1 MSSEQNERSSAA
13 PLCANNCGFYG
24 NPANRNLCSKCY
36 VEFLKTQAASATP
49 TAPSSTT
56 ATQGSSSGQQTSSLP
71 FSSSADSSASVS
83 ASSCGVSASACLPP
97 ESLAAGD
104 SSRPASGASGVCTP
118 QEPAGCD
125 GAAPSASC
133 ASTSSVGVSGEGN
146 AQSAVSASQ
155 KKEDGVSS
163 AEPTATSPEEATAP
177 ADEKPKQVK
186 TNRCWLC
193 NKKVGLLGFQCRC
206 GYFYCGEHRYA
217 DKHDCQFDYKTF
229 EREQL
234 RKHNNRV
241 VADKLQKI

>member
-1 MSSEQNERSSAA
+1 MSSEQNEHSSAA

-49 TAPSSTT
+49 SPPS
-56 ATQGSSSGQQTSSLP
+56 AAAQSSSNQSSVSASSL
-71 FSSSADSSASVS
+71 FSADSSAASVSVSSSCDVAASASEES
-83 ASSCGVSASACLPP
+83 ASSPASASSVCAP
-97 ESLAAGD
+97 ETVAPVA
-104 SSRPASGASGVCTP
+104 SSDV
-118 QEPAGCD
+118 D
-125 GAAPSASC
+125 V
-133 ASTSSVGVSGEGN
+133 VGKGN
-146 AQSAVSASQ
+146 AQTAGLPVQ
-155 KKEDGVSS
+155 TKKEEADGASNGEMH
-163 AEPTATSPEEATAP
+163 AASPPGGASP

-206 GYFYCGEHRYA
+206 GYYYCGEHRYA

>member
-1 MSSEQNERSSAA
+1 MSSEQNEHSSAA

-49 TAPSSTT
+49 SPPSAAAQSSSNPSSLN
-56 ATQGSSSGQQTSSLP
+56 SSSL
-71 FSSSADSSASVS
+71 FSADSSAASVS
-83 ASSCGVSASACLPP
+83 ASSSCGVAASASEKTD
-97 ESLAAGD
+97 ES
-104 SSRPASGASGVCTP
+104 SPASASGVC
-118 QEPAGCD
+118 
-125 GAAPSASC
+125 APEAVAPVASSDVDV
-133 ASTSSVGVSGEGN
+133 AGEGN
-146 AQSAVSASQ
+146 AQTAGLPVQ
-155 KKEDGVSS
+155 TKKEEADGASNGE
-163 AEPTATSPEEATAP
+163 AHAGSPPGGASP

-206 GYFYCGEHRYA
+206 GYYYCGEHRYA

>member
-1 MSSEQNERSSAA
+1 MSSEQNEHSSAA

-49 TAPSSTT
+49 SPPS
-56 ATQGSSSGQQTSSLP
+56 AAAQSSSNQSSVSASSL
-71 FSSSADSSASVS
+71 FSADSSAASVSVSSSCDVAASASEES
-83 ASSCGVSASACLPP
+83 ASSPASASSVCAP
-97 ESLAAGD
+97 ETVAAVA
-104 SSRPASGASGVCTP
+104 SSDV
-118 QEPAGCD
+118 D
-125 GAAPSASC
+125 V
-133 ASTSSVGVSGEGN
+133 VGKGN
-146 AQSAVSASQ
+146 AQTAGLPVQ
-155 KKEDGVSS
+155 TKKEEADGASNGEMH
-163 AEPTATSPEEATAP
+163 AASPPGGASP

-206 GYFYCGEHRYA
+206 GYYYCGEHRYA